1 MRDSETLQNS
11 ELNSTL
17 VPHIQIA
24 IVLFSFQRDKLL
36 WVLSSQKL
44 FLLINVFQRHF
55 FRVANRG
62 KTDPWLTTER
72 RALEESCRAI

>member
-17 VPHIQIA
+17 VPHIQI
-24 IVLFSFQRDKLL
+24 VLFSFQRDKLL
-36 WVLSSQKL
+36 WVLSSQNSFFWSTYFKG
-44 FLLINVFQRHF
+44 IF